1 MVHHGLAVADV
12 EHAGLEAHEAA
23 GGDLELH
30 VSAVVVGLHVGHDAT
45 HEAELL
51 DDLASVLGRSLDHG
65 LLIGLEEL
73 AVLVLVIDD
82 AGTADLEL
90 VALAAHALH
99 ENSQVQDAATGDLD
113 ARVILELVNGH
124 RDVGLFL
131 GHQALL
137 ELAGAHDVVLVLAT
151 HERRGGSLENDRQR
165 GGINM
170 EGLKVLGVLGI
181 GEHVADVGA
190 VGTHDCGDV
199 ASLSLGA
206 LFATKVV
213 KGEERLDRGR
223 GSGAVVLDDSD
234 LVALVHRAG
243 VDAAHADAAKEVV
256 VVDVDDLHGKRGVD
270 VNFGSGQAVDDHVE
284 QRIHVHVAVFG
295 IKTGIA
301 VDTRGEDDVL
311 HGEGELL
318 VGGAQVAHQVEHVV
332 DGSLGTGAGT
342 VDLVDDD
349 HDGKAGRDSVG
360 EHETRLG
367 HGALEGVNEQQGA
380 VGHMQNALDL
390 ATEVSVARSVDHVD
404 LDALVLNG
412 DVLGKDGDAALALLV
427 VRVEDALLHLLV
439 GTEGVRRTQE
449 LVAQGSL
456 TMVDVGDD
464 CNVSQVLLTHMFFN
478 LSDVTCVHAIRI
490 ASSMR
495 VTPPHRQV
503 QHLSTQ
509 SFAHR
514 RGCHR

>member
-1 MVHHGLAVADV
+1 MK
-12 EHAGLEAHEAA
+12 
-23 GGDLELH
+23 
-30 VSAVVVGLHVGHDAT
+30 
-45 HEAELL
+45 
-51 DDLASVLGRSLDHG
+51 
-65 LLIGLEEL
+65 
-73 AVLVLVIDD
+73 
-82 AGTADLEL
+82 
-90 VALAAHALH
+90 
-99 ENSQVQDAATGDLD
+99 
-113 ARVILELVNGH
+113 
-124 RDVGLFL
+124 
-131 GHQALL
+131 
-137 ELAGAHDVVLVLAT
+137 
-151 HERRGGSLENDRQR
+151 
-165 GGINM
+165 
-170 EGLKVLGVLGI
+170 GLKVLGVLGI

-190 VGTHDCGDV
+190 VSTHDCGDV
-199 ASLSLGA
+199 AGLSLSA
-206 LFATKVV
+206 LLAAKVV
-213 KGEERLDRGR
+213 EGEERLDRGR
-223 GSGAVVLDDSD
+223 GSGAVILHDSD
-234 LVALVHRAG
+234 LVTLVHRAG
-243 VDAAHADAAKEVV
+243 VDAAHADTTEEVV

-270 VNFGSGQAVDDHVE
+270 VDFGSRQAVDDHVE
-284 QRIHVHVAVFG
+284 QRVHVHVAVFG
-295 IKTGIA
+295 IKTSIA
-301 VDTRGEDDVL
+301 VDTGGKHDVL

-318 VGGAQVAHQVEHVV
+318 VSGAQVAHQVEHVV

-367 HGALEGVNEQQGA
+367 HRALEGVNEQQGS
-380 VGHMQNALDL
+380 VSHMQNALDL

>member
-1 MVHHGLAVADV
+1 M
-12 EHAGLEAHEAA
+12 
-23 GGDLELH
+23 
-30 VSAVVVGLHVGHDAT
+30 
-45 HEAELL
+45 
-51 DDLASVLGRSLDHG
+51 
-65 LLIGLEEL
+65 
-73 AVLVLVIDD
+73 
-82 AGTADLEL
+82 
-90 VALAAHALH
+90 
-99 ENSQVQDAATGDLD
+99 
-113 ARVILELVNGH
+113 
-124 RDVGLFL
+124 
-131 GHQALL
+131 
-137 ELAGAHDVVLVLAT
+137 
-151 HERRGGSLENDRQR
+151 
-165 GGINM
+165 
-170 EGLKVLGVLGI
+170 
-181 GEHVADVGA
+181 
-190 VGTHDCGDV
+190 
-199 ASLSLGA
+199 
-206 LFATKVV
+206 
-213 KGEERLDRGR
+213 
-223 GSGAVVLDDSD
+223 
-234 LVALVHRAG
+234 
-243 VDAAHADAAKEVV
+243 
-256 VVDVDDLHGKRGVD
+256 
-270 VNFGSGQAVDDHVE
+270 
-284 QRIHVHVAVFG
+284 
-295 IKTGIA
+295 
-301 VDTRGEDDVL
+301 L

-360 EHETRLG
+360 EHEARLG
-367 HGALEGVNEQQGA
+367 HGALESVNEQQGT
-380 VGHMQNALDL
+380 VGHMHDALDL
-390 ATEVSVARSVDHVD
+390 AAEVSVARGVDYVD